1 LRKSLYEEE
10 LMNKPVTTRKLEGR
24 QGTLYLA
31 LELARREWKLG
42 FATGVGQRARERTI
56 RGRDLEGLRQE
67 VEAAK
72 RRLGLRSDARVQS
85 CYEAGR
91 DGFWLHRAL
100 VAMGIENVVVDS
112 ASIEVNR
119 RARRAKT
126 DRLDVN
132 GLIRLLV
139 RWAHGE
145 RGAWKVVRVPSVKAE
160 DARHLHRELTQWK
173 RDRGRA
179 TNRIKGL
186 LATQGVEMRL
196 GRGFVEALGT
206 VEVWD
211 GSGLG
216 PGLRSRL
223 EREWARVEWIGE
235 RIEELEAERRE
246 ALRSSEDAAVEKVR
260 QLMALRGIGVNT
272 AWLYV
277 MEFFGWRGFRN
288 RREVGAL
295 AGLTPTPHRSGDSA
309 KERGIS
315 KSGNVHVRAIAIEIA
330 WGWLRHQPESALSQ
344 WYQEQWGGG
353 SKRHRKIGIV
363 ALARRL
369 LVELW
374 RYLETGALPEGAVTV
389 R

>member
-1 LRKSLYEEE
+1 
-10 LMNKPVTTRKLEGR
+10 
-24 QGTLYLA
+24 
-31 LELARREWKLG
+31 
-42 FATGVGQRARERTI
+42 
-56 RGRDLEGLRQE
+56 
-67 VEAAK
+67 
-72 RRLGLRSDARVQS
+72 
-85 CYEAGR
+85 
-91 DGFWLHRAL
+91 
-100 VAMGIENVVVDS
+100 VVLDS

-126 DRLDVN
+126 DRLDVD

-139 RWAHGE
+139 RWANGE
-145 RGAWKVVRVPSVKAE
+145 RGAWKVVRVPSVEAE
-160 DARHLHRELTQWK
+160 DGRHLHRELTQWK

-206 VEVWD
+206 VKVWD
-211 GSGLG
+211 GSGLP
-216 PGLRSRL
+216 PGLRGRL
-223 EREWARVEWIGE
+223 EREWARVEWIGD

-295 AGLTPTPHRSGDSA
+295 AGLTPTPHVSGDSA

-330 WGWLRHQPESALSQ
+330 WGWLRHQPESALSH

-353 SKRHRKIGIV
+353 SKRQRKIGIV